1 MAIFLDKLRSID
13 DLLTDTEKTLPTIK
27 TEMIDIQKDDAAI
40 QNAERVA
47 GELLSAVRS
56 GEYSDPRKAY
66 NNAEIRQLVT
76 QYETILANRFGFPK
90 LTIMPDKTFCCYIA
104 GAKHVD
110 NTISSSINEMVDAYK
125 QVSREIEAEYKEVG
139 EGTANIDLDNPDI
152 VNSHD
157 DYEQML
163 AIARSSLKSINSL
176 TNELNSFG
184 VTIDRKNA
192 VIKNL
197 PKDFRLI
204 LMLDICDKNLDARE
218 FVALTLH
225 EIGHGFNNIE
235 YSCKVVNNTSVLV
248 DTFLDNIGK
257 RNKSPKESLLIAY
270 NTAFK
275 DPDADKLK
283 NQNTVSVF
291 LYVMSR
297 TFKYNMGSMT
307 PSEVHSYN
315 DAEQL
320 ADQFAGRFGYGDALG
335 TGLSKVVIR
344 YTNAGYLFV
353 CAAGVFSIIMYA
365 IFLAIPVL
373 GPLFIILGPLVAFFG
388 LLAALSA
395 LETMYNLSFEV
406 GEYQWTSYD
415 DLSRRLQRMRNELVR
430 QLREYKSDAEYS
442 KVLLKRIDD
451 LDKLKQ
457 CATDGLFRN
466 IFTKFRSPL
475 SKMLDLVF
483 SSRRTAIN
491 IKRIEQIQE
500 DLNSN
505 ELYVASAKLNQIKG
519 V

>member
-56 GEYSDPRKAY
+56 GGYSDPRKAY

-90 LTIMPDKTFCCYIA
+90 LTIMPEKTFCCYIA

-110 NTISSSINEMVDAYK
+110 NTISSNINTMVDSYK
-125 QVSREIEAEYKEVG
+125 QATREIESAYKDFG
-139 EGTANIDLDNPDI
+139 EGTADINLDNPDI
-152 VNSHD
+152 INSHD
-157 DYEQML
+157 EYEQML
-163 AIARSSLKSINSL
+163 AIARSSLTSINSL

-197 PKDFRLI
+197 PKEFRLI

-257 RNKSPKESLLIAY
+257 RNKTPKESLLIAY

-335 TGLSKVVIR
+335 TGLSKVIIR
-344 YTNAGYLFV
+344 HTNTGYLFV
-353 CAAGVFSIIMYA
+353 CSSVVFTIIWVTA
-365 IFLAIPVL
+365 CVLVPFLA
-373 GPLFIILGPLVAFFG
+373 PLF
-388 LLAALSA
+388 AALGIISATSA
-395 LETMYNLSFEV
+395 LEITYALTFED
-406 GEYQWTSYD
+406 GEYQWSSYD
-415 DLSRRLQRMRNELVR
+415 DLPRRLQRMRNELVR

-451 LDKLKQ
+451 LDNLKK

-466 IFTKFRSPL
+466 IFTRFRSPI
-475 SKMLDLVF
+475 SKMLDLIF
-483 SSRRTAIN
+483 SPRRTAIN

>member
-27 TEMIDIQKDDAAI
+27 TEMIDIQKDDAGI

-56 GEYSDPRKAY
+56 GGYSDPRKAY

-90 LTIMPDKTFCCYIA
+90 LTIMPEKTFCCYIA

-110 NTISSSINEMVDAYK
+110 NTISSNINTMVDSYK
-125 QVSREIEAEYKEVG
+125 QATREIESAYKDYG
-139 EGTANIDLDNPDI
+139 EGTADINLDNPDI
-152 VNSHD
+152 INSHD
-157 DYEQML
+157 EYEQML
-163 AIARSSLKSINSL
+163 AIARSSLTSINSL

-197 PKDFRLI
+197 PKEFRLI
-204 LMLDICDKNLDARE
+204 LMLDICDKSLDARE

-257 RNKSPKESLLIAY
+257 RNKTPKESLLIAY

-335 TGLSKVVIR
+335 TGLSKVIIR
-344 YTNAGYLFV
+344 HTNTGYLFV
-353 CAAGVFSIIMYA
+353 CSSVVFTIIWVTA
-365 IFLAIPVL
+365 CVLVPFLA
-373 GPLFIILGPLVAFFG
+373 PLF
-388 LLAALSA
+388 AALGIVSAISA
-395 LETMYNLSFEV
+395 LEITYALTFED
-406 GEYQWTSYD
+406 GEYQWSSYD
-415 DLSRRLQRMRNELVR
+415 DLPRRLQRMRNELVR

-451 LDKLKQ
+451 LDNLKK

-466 IFTKFRSPL
+466 IFTRFRSPI
-475 SKMLDLVF
+475 SKMLDLIF
-483 SSRRTAIN
+483 SPRRTAIN

>member
-27 TEMIDIQKDDAAI
+27 TEMIDIQKDDVAI

-56 GEYSDPRKAY
+56 GGYSDPRKAY

-90 LTIMPDKTFCCYIA
+90 LTIMPEKTFCCYIA

-110 NTISSSINEMVDAYK
+110 NTISSNINTMVDSYK
-125 QVSREIEAEYKEVG
+125 QATREIESAYKDFG
-139 EGTANIDLDNPDI
+139 EGTADINLDNPDI
-152 VNSHD
+152 INSHD
-157 DYEQML
+157 EYEQML
-163 AIARSSLKSINSL
+163 AIARSSLTSINSL

-192 VIKNL
+192 IIKNL
-197 PKDFRLI
+197 PKEFRLI

-218 FVALTLH
+218 FVAITLH

-257 RNKSPKESLLIAY
+257 RNKTPKESLLIAY

-307 PSEVHSYN
+307 PTEVHSYN

-335 TGLSKVVIR
+335 TGLSKVIIR
-344 YTNAGYLFV
+344 HTNTGYLFV
-353 CAAGVFSIIMYA
+353 CSSVVFTNIWVTA
-365 IFLAIPVL
+365 CVLVPFLA
-373 GPLFIILGPLVAFFG
+373 PLF
-388 LLAALSA
+388 AALGIISAVSA
-395 LETMYNLSFEV
+395 LEITYALTFED
-406 GEYQWTSYD
+406 GEYQWSSYD
-415 DLSRRLQRMRNELVR
+415 DLPRRLQRMRNELVR

-451 LDKLKQ
+451 LDNLKK

-466 IFTKFRSPL
+466 IFTRFRSSI
-475 SKMLDLVF
+475 SKMLDLIF
-483 SSRRTAIN
+483 SPRRTAIN

>member
-27 TEMIDIQKDDAAI
+27 TEMIDIQKDDVAI

-56 GEYSDPRKAY
+56 GGYSDPRKAY

-90 LTIMPDKTFCCYIA
+90 LTIMPEKTFCCYIA

-110 NTISSSINEMVDAYK
+110 NTISSNINTMVDSYK
-125 QVSREIEAEYKEVG
+125 QATREIESAYKDFG
-139 EGTANIDLDNPDI
+139 EGTADINLDNPDI
-152 VNSHD
+152 INSHD
-157 DYEQML
+157 EYEQML
-163 AIARSSLKSINSL
+163 AIARSSLTSINSL

-197 PKDFRLI
+197 PKEFRLI

-257 RNKSPKESLLIAY
+257 RNKTPKESLLIAY

-335 TGLSKVVIR
+335 TGLSKVIIR
-344 YTNAGYLFV
+344 HTNTGYLFV
-353 CAAGVFSIIMYA
+353 CSSVVFTIIWVTA
-365 IFLAIPVL
+365 CVLVPFLA
-373 GPLFIILGPLVAFFG
+373 PLF
-388 LLAALSA
+388 AALGIVSAISA
-395 LETMYNLSFEV
+395 LEITYALTFED
-406 GEYQWTSYD
+406 GEYQWSSYD
-415 DLSRRLQRMRNELVR
+415 DLPRRLQRMRNELVR

-451 LDKLKQ
+451 LDNLKK

-475 SKMLDLVF
+475 SKMLDLIF
-483 SSRRTAIN
+483 SPRRTAIN

>member
-27 TEMIDIQKDDAAI
+27 TEMIDIQKDDVAI

-56 GEYSDPRKAY
+56 GGYSDPRKAY

-90 LTIMPDKTFCCYIA
+90 LTIMPEKTFCCYIA

-110 NTISSSINEMVDAYK
+110 NTISSNINTMVDSYK
-125 QVSREIEAEYKEVG
+125 QATREIESAYKDFG
-139 EGTANIDLDNPDI
+139 EGTADINLDNPDI
-152 VNSHD
+152 INSHD
-157 DYEQML
+157 EYEQML
-163 AIARSSLKSINSL
+163 AIARSSLTSINSL

-197 PKDFRLI
+197 PKEFRLI

-257 RNKSPKESLLIAY
+257 RNKTPKESLLIAY

-335 TGLSKVVIR
+335 TGLSKVIIR
-344 YTNAGYLFV
+344 HTNTGYLFV
-353 CAAGVFSIIMYA
+353 CSSVVFTIIWVTA
-365 IFLAIPVL
+365 CVLVPFLA
-373 GPLFIILGPLVAFFG
+373 PLF
-388 LLAALSA
+388 AALGIISAVSA
-395 LETMYNLSFEV
+395 LEITYALTFED
-406 GEYQWTSYD
+406 GEYQWSSYD
-415 DLSRRLQRMRNELVR
+415 DLPRRLQRMRNELVR

-451 LDKLKQ
+451 LDNLKK

-466 IFTKFRSPL
+466 IFTRFRSPI
-475 SKMLDLVF
+475 SKMLDLIF
-483 SSRRTAIN
+483 SPRRTAIN

>member
-56 GEYSDPRKAY
+56 GGYSDPRKAY

-90 LTIMPDKTFCCYIA
+90 LTIMPEKTFCCYIA

-110 NTISSSINEMVDAYK
+110 NTISSNINTMVDSYK
-125 QVSREIEAEYKEVG
+125 QATREIESAYKDFG
-139 EGTANIDLDNPDI
+139 EGTADINLDNPDI
-152 VNSHD
+152 INSHD
-157 DYEQML
+157 EYEQML
-163 AIARSSLKSINSL
+163 AIARSSLTSINSL

-197 PKDFRLI
+197 PKEFRLI

-257 RNKSPKESLLIAY
+257 RNKTPKESLLIAY

-335 TGLSKVVIR
+335 TGLSKVIIR
-344 YTNAGYLFV
+344 HTNTGYLFV
-353 CAAGVFSIIMYA
+353 CSSVVFTIIWVTA
-365 IFLAIPVL
+365 CVLVPFLA
-373 GPLFIILGPLVAFFG
+373 PLF
-388 LLAALSA
+388 AALGIISAVSA
-395 LETMYNLSFEV
+395 LEITYALTFED
-406 GEYQWTSYD
+406 GEYQWSSYD
-415 DLSRRLQRMRNELVR
+415 DLPRRLQRMRNELVR

-451 LDKLKQ
+451 LDNLKK

-466 IFTKFRSPL
+466 IFTRFRSPI
-475 SKMLDLVF
+475 SKMLDLIF
-483 SSRRTAIN
+483 SPRRTAIN

>member
-56 GEYSDPRKAY
+56 GGYSDPRKAY

-90 LTIMPDKTFCCYIA
+90 LTIMPEKTFCCYIA

-110 NTISSSINEMVDAYK
+110 NTISSNINTMVDSYK
-125 QVSREIEAEYKEVG
+125 QATREIESAYKDFG
-139 EGTANIDLDNPDI
+139 EGTADINLDNPDI
-152 VNSHD
+152 INSHD
-157 DYEQML
+157 EYEQML
-163 AIARSSLKSINSL
+163 AIARSSLTSINSL

-197 PKDFRLI
+197 PKEFRLI

-257 RNKSPKESLLIAY
+257 RNKTPKESLLIAY

-335 TGLSKVVIR
+335 TGLSKVIIR
-344 YTNAGYLFV
+344 HTNTGYLFV
-353 CAAGVFSIIMYA
+353 CSSVVFTIIWVTA
-365 IFLAIPVL
+365 CVLVPFLA
-373 GPLFIILGPLVAFFG
+373 PLF
-388 LLAALSA
+388 AALGIISAVSA
-395 LETMYNLSFEV
+395 LEITYALTFED
-406 GEYQWTSYD
+406 GEYQWSSYD
-415 DLSRRLQRMRNELVR
+415 DLPRRLQRMRNELVR

-451 LDKLKQ
+451 LDNLKK

-466 IFTKFRSPL
+466 IFTRFRSPI
-475 SKMLDLVF
+475 SKMLDLIF

>member
-27 TEMIDIQKDDAAI
+27 TEMIDIQKDDVAI

-56 GEYSDPRKAY
+56 GGYSDPRKAY
-66 NNAEIRQLVT
+66 NSAEIRQLVT

-90 LTIMPDKTFCCYIA
+90 LTIMPEKTFCCYIA

-110 NTISSSINEMVDAYK
+110 NTISSNINTMVDSYK
-125 QVSREIEAEYKEVG
+125 QATREIESAYKDYG
-139 EGTANIDLDNPDI
+139 EGTADINLDNPDI
-152 VNSHD
+152 INSHD
-157 DYEQML
+157 EYEQML
-163 AIARSSLKSINSL
+163 AIARSSLTSINSL

-197 PKDFRLI
+197 PKEFRLI

-257 RNKSPKESLLIAY
+257 RNKTPKESLLIAY

-335 TGLSKVVIR
+335 TGLSKIIIR
-344 YTNAGYLFV
+344 HTNTGYLFV
-353 CAAGVFSIIMYA
+353 CSSVVFTIIWVTA
-365 IFLAIPVL
+365 CVLVPFLA
-373 GPLFIILGPLVAFFG
+373 PLF
-388 LLAALSA
+388 AALGIVSAISA
-395 LETMYNLSFEV
+395 LEITYALTFEDV
-406 GEYQWTSYD
+406 EYQWSSYD
-415 DLSRRLQRMRNELVR
+415 DLPRRLQRMRNELVR
-430 QLREYKSDAEYS
+430 QLREYKSEAEYS

-451 LDKLKQ
+451 LDNLKK

-466 IFTKFRSPL
+466 IFTRFRSPI
-475 SKMLDLVF
+475 SKMLDLIF
-483 SSRRTAIN
+483 SPRRTAIN

>member
-27 TEMIDIQKDDAAI
+27 TEMIDIQKDDVAI

-56 GEYSDPRKAY
+56 GGYSDPRKAY

-76 QYETILANRFGFPK
+76 QYEIILANRFGFPK
-90 LTIMPDKTFCCYIA
+90 LTIIPDKTSACYTV

-110 NTISSSINEMVDAYK
+110 NTISSSINDMVNAYK

-152 VNSHD
+152 INSHD

-184 VTIDRKNA
+184 VIIDRKNA

-204 LMLDICDKNLDARE
+204 LMLDICDKDLDARE

-270 NTAFK
+270 TTAFK

-307 PSEVHSYN
+307 PSEVHSHN

-344 YTNAGYLFV
+344 HTNTGYLFV
-353 CAAGVFSIIMYA
+353 CSSVVFTIIWVTA
-365 IFLAIPVL
+365 CVLVPFLAPLFAVL
-373 GPLFIILGPLVAFFG
+373 GIISAI
-388 LLAALSA
+388 SA
-395 LETMYNLSFEV
+395 LEITYTYNFTFEV
-406 GEYQWTSYD
+406 GEYQWSSYD
-415 DLSRRLQRMRNELVR
+415 DLPRRLQRMRNELVR

-457 CATDGLFRN
+457 CAVDGLFRN
-466 IFTKFRSPL
+466 IFTRFRSPI
-475 SKMLDLVF
+475 SKMLDLIF
-483 SSRRTAIN
+483 SPRRTAIN

>member
-56 GEYSDPRKAY
+56 GGYSDPRKAY

-90 LTIMPDKTFCCYIA
+90 LTIMPEKTFCCYIA

-110 NTISSSINEMVDAYK
+110 NTISFNINTMVDSYK
-125 QVSREIEAEYKEVG
+125 QATREIESAYKDFG
-139 EGTANIDLDNPDI
+139 EGTADINLDNPDI
-152 VNSHD
+152 INSHD
-157 DYEQML
+157 EYEQML
-163 AIARSSLKSINSL
+163 AIARSSLTSINSL

-197 PKDFRLI
+197 PKEFRLI

-257 RNKSPKESLLIAY
+257 RNKTPKESLLIAY

-335 TGLSKVVIR
+335 TGLSKVIIR
-344 YTNAGYLFV
+344 HTNTGYLFV
-353 CAAGVFSIIMYA
+353 CSSVVFTIIWVTA
-365 IFLAIPVL
+365 CVLVPFLA
-373 GPLFIILGPLVAFFG
+373 PLF
-388 LLAALSA
+388 AALGIISAISA
-395 LETMYNLSFEV
+395 LEMTYALTFED
-406 GEYQWTSYD
+406 GEYQWSSYD
-415 DLSRRLQRMRNELVR
+415 DLPRRLQRMRNELVR

-451 LDKLKQ
+451 LDNLKK

-466 IFTKFRSPL
+466 IFTRFRSPI
-475 SKMLDLVF
+475 SKMLDLIF
-483 SSRRTAIN
+483 SPRRTAIN

>member
-13 DLLTDTEKTLPTIK
+13 DLLTETEKTLPTIK
-27 TEMIDIQKDDAAI
+27 TEMIDIQKDDVAI

-56 GEYSDPRKAY
+56 GGYSDPRKAY

-90 LTIMPDKTFCCYIA
+90 LTIMPEKTFCCYIA

-110 NTISSSINEMVDAYK
+110 NTISSNINTMVDSYK
-125 QVSREIEAEYKEVG
+125 QVTREIESAYKDYG
-139 EGTANIDLDNPDI
+139 EGTADINLDNPDI
-152 VNSHD
+152 INSHD
-157 DYEQML
+157 EYEQML
-163 AIARSSLKSINSL
+163 AIARSSLTSINSL

-197 PKDFRLI
+197 PKEFRLI
-204 LMLDICDKNLDARE
+204 LMLDVCDKNLDARE

-257 RNKSPKESLLIAY
+257 RNKTPKESLLIAY

-335 TGLSKVVIR
+335 TGLSKVIIR
-344 YTNAGYLFV
+344 HTNTGYLFV
-353 CAAGVFSIIMYA
+353 CSSVVFTIIWVTA
-365 IFLAIPVL
+365 CVLVPFLA
-373 GPLFIILGPLVAFFG
+373 PLF
-388 LLAALSA
+388 AALGIVSAISA
-395 LETMYNLSFEV
+395 LEITYALTFED
-406 GEYQWTSYD
+406 GEYQWSSYD
-415 DLSRRLQRMRNELVR
+415 DLPRRLQRMRNELVR

-451 LDKLKQ
+451 LDNLKK

-466 IFTKFRSPL
+466 IFTRFRSPI
-475 SKMLDLVF
+475 SKMLDLIF
-483 SSRRTAIN
+483 SPRRTAIN